1 MHEHGIFPCCFVVFW
16 LSLRSTRS
24 VNKERKLEP
33 FPSLNHFF
41 AARVLKTSC
50 TITRYVHTIVF
61 SRGVTVFLDNGTAAM
76 LVSPTNPPGIEL
88 YYHANDSFVSMM
100 KNKHYT

>member
-1 MHEHGIFPCCFVVFW
+1 M
-16 LSLRSTRS
+16 
-24 VNKERKLEP
+24 NKERKLEP

-50 TITRYVHTIVF
+50 TISRYVHTIVF

-88 YYHANDSFVSMM
+88 YYHANYSFVSMM
-100 KNKHYT
+100 KNKHSTHEPAVKYIILLSGHKEPLIN